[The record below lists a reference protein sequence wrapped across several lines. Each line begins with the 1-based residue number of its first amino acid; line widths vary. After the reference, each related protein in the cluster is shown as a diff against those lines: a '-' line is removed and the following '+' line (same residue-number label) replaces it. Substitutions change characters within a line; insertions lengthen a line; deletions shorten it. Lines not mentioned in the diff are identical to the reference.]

1 MDTETIDNSIMI
13 VNLHIY
19 STYHLLLSSFSGCF
33 WIRTTQSQLNLQQI
47 SAKQ

>member
-13 VNLHIY
+13 VNLHIALI
-19 STYHLLLSSFSGCF
+19 TLLLSSFSGCF